1 MANPDWLI
9 YVAHIGFWSV
19 FGITRTLVRSSNR
32 DAPAES
38 EIGPTAER
46 RESAPHARAL
56 IALHMLAMG
65 LMYYGI
71 AEAVIPNLVPAGFP
85 GRRVAGASIIALG
98 AMVVSWALRHFRS
111 WRYRA
116 EIEPGHR
123 LTTDGPFR
131 FVRHPLYLGMNLLA
145 LGSAVWVPTPLVWS
159 GFALM
164 LLGSDLRARSEE
176 ALLHRA
182 FGPTYAD
189 YCTRTKRFVPGVY

>member
-1 MANPDWLI
+1 MSNPDWLI
-9 YVAHIGFWSV
+9 YVLHLGFWGS
-19 FGITRTLVRSSNR
+19 FGVTRALVRRSAGAS
-32 DAPAES
+32 PAEI
-38 EIGPTAER
+38 EPGPTAEHR
-46 RESAPHARAL
+46 DSAPYARAL
-56 IALHMLAMG
+56 IGLHMLAMG

-71 AEAVIPNLVPAGFP
+71 ANAVIPNLVPVGIP
-85 GRRVAGASIIALG
+85 GRRIVGAALIALG
-98 AMVVSWALRHFRS
+98 AAIVSWALFHFSS
-111 WRYRA
+111 WHYRA

-123 LTTDGPFR
+123 LTVDGPFH

-159 GFALM
+159 GFAVM